1 MTSVTDTQRRVDN
14 ASGLAKVLDAAYDAF
29 EDMLTAIYGYHD
41 SGGPFYPALIMAAAS
56 AANGRDAVAFA
67 PSLLPPPS
75 RTLQTAAVPAPD
87 PPGWQDLGASI
98 ASLSSSLSTRLR
110 DVAAAAET
118 AEDRRACLD
127 AARYAEEVHGLA
139 AASLQ

>member
-1 MTSVTDTQRRVDN
+1 MTSVTDTQRRVDQ

-29 EDMLTAIYGYHD
+29 EDMLTAVYGYHD
-41 SGGPFYPALIMAAAS
+41 SGGPFYPALIMAAAG

-67 PSLLPPPS
+67 PSLPPMS
-75 RTLQTAAVPAPD
+75 RTLQATVVPAPD

-98 ASLSSSLSTRLR
+98 VSLSSSLSARLR

>member
-1 MTSVTDTQRRVDN
+1 MTSLTDTQRRVDQ
-14 ASGLAKVLDAAYDAF
+14 ASGLAEVLDAAYDAF

-41 SGGPFYPALIMAAAS
+41 RGGPFYPALIMASAG

-67 PSLLPPPS
+67 PSLPPPS
-75 RTLQTAAVPAPD
+75 WPAQIATVPVPD
-87 PPGWQDLGASI
+87 PPAWQDLGASI
-98 ASLSSSLSTRLR
+98 ASLSSLLSTRLR

-127 AARYAEEVHGLA
+127 AARYADEVHGMA

>member
-1 MTSVTDTQRRVDN
+1 MTSMTDARRRVDE
-14 ASGLAKVLDAAYDAF
+14 ASGLAEVLDAAYDAF

-41 SGGPFYPALIMAAAS
+41 AGGPFYPALIMAAAD

-67 PSLLPPPS
+67 ASLPPS
-75 RTLQTAAVPAPD
+75 RQVQPAATTAAD
-87 PPGWQDLGASI
+87 PVAWQDLGASI
-98 ASLSSSLSTRLR
+98 AALSSSLSARLR
-110 DVAAAAET
+110 EVAAAAKT

-127 AARYAEEVHGLA
+127 AARYADEVHGLA